1 MKTWHIAALV
11 IVGLIVAGI
20 AYTMYEKKKGRSLG
34 FLGGMGGSAIL
45 NNHQRQ
51 KDNPSIIPGDV
62 KNGKKEPERPAGPG
76 VFDSGGGRMFN
87 DDLID
92 AGWGLY

>member
-20 AYTMYEKKKGRSLG
+20 AYTMYEKKKGGRVGWGLG
-34 FLGGMGGSAIL
+34 DGGGSAVL

-51 KDNPSIIPGDV
+51 KDDPSIIPGDV
-62 KNGKKEPERPAGPG
+62 KNGKKEPERPAAPKDPLQGPN
-76 VFDSGGGRMFN
+76 SGRAWDQWF
-87 DDLID
+87 IT
-92 AGWGLY
+92 

>member
-20 AYTMYEKKKGRSLG
+20 AYTMYEKKNSWRRDP
-34 FLGGMGGSAIL
+34 MWRHAQRQMIL

-51 KDNPSIIPGDV
+51 KDTPSNIPGDV
-62 KNGKKEPERPAGPG
+62 KNGKKEPERPAAVTGYEYQAYDP
-76 VFDSGGGRMFN
+76 N
-87 DDLID
+87 QE
-92 AGWGLY
+92 WPEWW